1 MFVNFCSKL
10 AFLRFQQADFYIT
23 KDDTLSRTA
32 ARESLP
38 KCFQLFQ
45 TAPELLSFCQR
56 FSIVTRVWATE
67 AGYRPV
73 FAGCLPLKCQFF
85 IFFQKT
91 SVFVVFWV
99 RIIRLLY
106 GLGHQTR
113 DVFCISRFYNS
124 FSWKLV
130 DESANNPILST
141 TDADFFIWHIICNHT
156 NLTGDRFAN
165 SESMLRVCV

>member
-1 MFVNFCSKL
+1 MSVNFCSKL
-10 AFLRFQQADFYIT
+10 AFMRFQQADFYIT

-45 TAPELLSFCQR
+45 TALEQPSWCQP
-56 FSIVTRVWATE
+56 FSVATRVRATE

-73 FAGCLPLKCQFF
+73 FAGCLPLKCEFF

-91 SVFVVFWV
+91 SIFVVFWV

-106 GLGHQTR
+106 GLSHQTH
-113 DVFCISRFYNS
+113 DVFCIYWCYNS
-124 FSWKLV
+124 FSRQLV
-130 DESANNPILST
+130 DESANKS
-141 TDADFFIWHIICNHT
+141 DFID
-156 NLTGDRFAN
+156 DRHRFFHLAYN
-165 SESMLRVCV
+165 MQPHRPDRHPLC

>member
-10 AFLRFQQADFYIT
+10 AFMKFQQADFYIT

-45 TAPELLSFCQR
+45 TAPEQMSQSSTFRMVALFW
-56 FSIVTRVWATE
+56 TTE

-73 FAGCLPLKCQFF
+73 MAGCLPLKCYFL

-91 SVFVVFWV
+91 SIFIIFWV
-99 RIIRLLY
+99 
-106 GLGHQTR
+106 
-113 DVFCISRFYNS
+113 
-124 FSWKLV
+124 
-130 DESANNPILST
+130 
-141 TDADFFIWHIICNHT
+141 
-156 NLTGDRFAN
+156 
-165 SESMLRVCV
+165 